1 MEQKARNKLK
11 EQIQQINSTLSE
23 SDAQKILELLDNE
36 VSKVEK
42 RMMITLEI
50 KDMLEGLLEE
60 EYDDDEGDHTLH

>member
-60 EYDDDEGDHTLH
+60 EYDEDDGDHTLH